1 MELRFP
7 DTTCNPYLAFSVML
21 SAGLEGLTNKTAIQE
36 EMTMDLYKLSNSD
49 RKKLNIEAL
58 PHDLFE
64 AVEVAESSEFLK
76 EALGEDVHGKL
87 IETKHSEVD
96 KFRLHVSDKDL
107 REHLIL

>member
-1 MELRFP
+1 MQPVLGFQRH
-7 DTTCNPYLAFSVML
+7 V
-21 SAGLEGLTNKTAIQE
+21 SAGLDGLTNKTGIPD